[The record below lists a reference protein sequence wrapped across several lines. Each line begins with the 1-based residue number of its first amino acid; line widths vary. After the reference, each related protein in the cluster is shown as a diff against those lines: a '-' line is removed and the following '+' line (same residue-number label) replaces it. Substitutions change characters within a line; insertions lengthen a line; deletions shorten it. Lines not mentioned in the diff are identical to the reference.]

1 VFPNPLSDIGAKV
14 NRTLRSMVLAAAAG
28 AAAVAALF
36 FFSLGGFLWL
46 QQTYGTINA
55 SLVIGG
61 AYALL
66 AVIASVAVLI
76 SQHRKPAERPTA
88 AAAAPQWWADPV
100 MLTTG
105 IEVLR
110 MLGRRSTLP
119 LAIAAV
125 LAGFVFGGSVSKRQK
140 PSSPR
145 AKPNGRG
152 TFEDARN

>member
-1 VFPNPLSDIGAKV
+1 
-14 NRTLRSMVLAAAAG
+14 VLAAAAG
-28 AAAVAALF
+28 AAGVAALF

-66 AVIASVAVLI
+66 AVIASVAVLV
-76 SQHRKPAERPTA
+76 SQGRRTAAPRA
-88 AAAAPQWWADPV
+88 AAAATATPQWWADPV
-100 MLTTG
+100 LLTTG
-105 IEVLR
+105 IEVVRL
-110 MLGRRSTLP
+110 LGRRSVLP

-125 LAGFVFGGSVSKRQK
+125 LAGFVFSSSAAKRQK
-140 PSSPR
+140 PSPPG